1 MSDPME
7 DLMKMLSKPENM
19 KKIEDLLGIV
29 PDLHQGV
36 NLLRQLRDS
45 GMLDSI
51 LGILYIIASMK
62 DILTDDMINGAGY
75 MLNSS
80 MELLSAM
87 KEAEMDKKLKD
98 IAGGISSGKYAGE
111 NEVTGAFGLMRQLK
125 DPDVQKGITILMN
138 ILRTVGKS

>member
-1 MSDPME
+1 MSDQME

-19 KKIEDLLGIV
+19 KKIEELLGIV
-29 PDLHQGV
+29 PDLSQGV
-36 NLLRQLRDS
+36 NLLRQLRDN

-98 IAGGISSGKYAGE
+98 IAGGISSGKYTEE
-111 NEVTGAFGLMRQLK
+111 NEVTGTFGLMRQLK
-125 DPDVQKGITILMN
+125 DPEVQKGITILMN